1 MTDDAVIE
9 IKAERTAREKKR
21 KDKSKPSVPALM
33 DENQGR
39 DKDQQGKLIFTHY
52 DPEKPSRLLGTLEN
66 MRCLLNYYKIVIR
79 YNVISKRIFFNIP
92 GETFSVENGEDAAFA
107 CVFSYMKEWKL
118 PVDGYQPYLMRIADE
133 NQYNPVMEWI
143 TGKPWDKISRLQQ
156 FYDTVTSPE
165 TEAKELLIRRWL
177 ITAVCMAKGEGVDSA
192 GCLVLQ
198 GPQDIGK
205 TWWVKKLVPER
216 LRKDLIRTAASVDPH
231 DKDSVSQVI
240 SYWIVELGEI
250 DATFRRADLQALKAF
265 ITSDEDTMRRPYGI
279 GDKKYPRR
287 TALVASVDQT
297 IYLNDTSANR
307 RFWTIP
313 CTAINS
319 YHDIDM
325 QQLFAEVL
333 DLTLDKQD
341 KQGNVI
347 PGETWRLEPDEK
359 AHIARINE
367 EHMQIDPIYEMLL
380 ERYSWMSENQDYK
393 SATTIASELGL
404 KNVTQKETR
413 SITSYVLKLGGKRE
427 TGGAKRLHIPYV
439 RL

>member
-1 MTDDAVIE
+1 MADDAVVD
-9 IKAERTAREKKR
+9 IKAARKSKG
-21 KDKSKPSVPALM
+21 KSKPSVPATIE
-33 DENQGR
+33 DTDIAGR
-39 DKDQQGKLIFTHY
+39 DKDQQGKLVFQHY
-52 DPEKPSRLLGTLEN
+52 DPEKPARLLGTLEN
-66 MRCLLNYYKIVIR
+66 LRCLLNHYGIIIR
-79 YNVISKRIFFNIP
+79 YNVISKRIFFCIP
-92 GETFSVENGEDAAFA
+92 GESFSVENGEDAAFA

-133 NQYNPVMEWI
+133 NQYNPVMTWVA
-143 TGKPWDKISRLQQ
+143 GKKWDGVSRLQQ
-156 FYDTVTSPE
+156 FYDTIISPE

-216 LRKDLIRTAASVDPH
+216 LRKELIRTAASVDPH

-297 IYLNDTSANR
+297 IYLHDTAANR

-313 CTAINS
+313 CTSINS

-325 QQLFAEVL
+325 QQLFAEIL
-333 DLTLDKQD
+333 DLIE
-341 KQGNVI
+341 NH
-347 PGETWRLEPDEK
+347 GENWQLAPDEK

-367 EHMQIDPIYEMLL
+367 EHMQIDPIYELL
-380 ERYSWMSENQDYK
+380 MEKYSWCSPNQDYK
-393 SATTIASELGL
+393 SATTIAAELGI

-413 SITSYVLKLGGKRE
+413 SITTYVLKLGGERE

-439 RL
+439 RM